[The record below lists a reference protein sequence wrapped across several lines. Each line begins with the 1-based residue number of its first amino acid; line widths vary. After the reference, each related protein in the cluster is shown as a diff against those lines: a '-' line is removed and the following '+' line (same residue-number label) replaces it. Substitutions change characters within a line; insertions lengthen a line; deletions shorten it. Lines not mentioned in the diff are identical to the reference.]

1 MTGEVHKIV
10 FMGAPGAGK
19 TTCIQALSE
28 VEPISTDVPCTDAL
42 RDLKET
48 TTVAL
53 DYGELQLDDGESRV
67 LLYGL
72 PGQER
77 FSYMFEVVRAGLLG
91 AIVLVDATS
100 HEAVEELSRTLACH
114 RADLRKMPFIV
125 ALNKNE
131 ALAEAIAERCRD
143 AVRAHDLMAPVMPVD
158 ARRRE
163 DIVHLIELLLVI
175 LEFGFGFD
183 SPGDAPRA
191 EGNA

>member
-1 MTGEVHKIV
+1 MMGEVHKIV
-10 FMGAPGAGK
+10 FMGAPGSGK
-19 TTCIQALSE
+19 TTCIRALSE
-28 VEPISTDVPCTDAL
+28 IDPVSTDVPCTDEL

-53 DYGELQLDDGESRV
+53 DYGELQLDGESRV

-100 HEAVEELSRTLACH
+100 REAVEELSRTLACH

-125 ALNKNE
+125 ALNKSE
-131 ALAEAIAERCRD
+131 QAADAIAERCRET
-143 AVRAHDLMAPVMPVD
+143 VREHGLMAPVMTVD

-163 DIVHLIELLLVI
+163 DIAHLIELLLVI
-175 LEFGFGFD
+175 LEFGFGFE
-183 SPGDAPRA
+183 PNGEIGRA
-191 EGNA
+191 EGLA

>member
-1 MTGEVHKIV
+1 MGEVHKIV
-10 FMGAPGAGK
+10 FMGAPGSGK
-19 TTCIQALSE
+19 TTCIRALSE
-28 VEPISTDVPCTDAL
+28 IDPVSTDVPCTDEL

-100 HEAVEELSRTLACH
+100 QDAVQELSRTLACH
-114 RADLRKMPFIV
+114 RADLRRMPFIV
-125 ALNKNE
+125 ALNKSEE
-131 ALAEAIAERCRD
+131 AAEAIAERCRD
-143 AVRAHDLMAPVMPVD
+143 AVRAQDLMAPVMAVD

-163 DIVHLIELLLVI
+163 DIAHLIELLLVI

-183 SPGDAPRA
+183 QPGDPARA
-191 EGNA
+191 EGHA

>member
-1 MTGEVHKIV
+1 MHKIV
-10 FMGAPGAGK
+10 FMGAPGSGK
-19 TTCIQALSE
+19 TTCIRALSE
-28 VEPISTDVPCTDAL
+28 IDPISTDVPCTDEL

-53 DYGELQLDDGESRV
+53 DYGELQLDEGESRV

-77 FSYMFEVVRAGLLG
+77 FSYMFDVVRAGLLG

-100 HEAVEELSRTLACH
+100 PEAVEELSRTLARH

-125 ALNKNE
+125 ALNKSEE
-131 ALAEAIAERCRD
+131 AAEAIAERCRE

-163 DIVHLIELLLVI
+163 DIAHLIELLLVI

-183 SPGDAPRA
+183 QPGVAGQA

>member
-1 MTGEVHKIV
+1 MMGEVHKIV
-10 FMGAPGAGK
+10 FMGAPGSGK
-19 TTCIQALSE
+19 TTCIRALSE
-28 VEPISTDVPCTDAL
+28 IDPVSTDVPCTDEL

-53 DYGELQLDDGESRV
+53 DYGELQLDGEARV

-100 HEAVEELSRTLACH
+100 HDAVEELSRILGFH
-114 RADLRKMPFIV
+114 GGELRKMPFIV
-125 ALNKNE
+125 ALNKSE
-131 ALAEAIAERCRD
+131 QAADAIAEHCREV
-143 AVRAHDLMAPVMPVD
+143 VREHRLMAPVMTVD

-163 DIVHLIELLLVI
+163 DIAHLIELLLVI

-183 SPGDAPRA
+183 PPAGQVRA
-191 EGNA
+191 EGDA

>member
-19 TTCIQALSE
+19 TTCIRALSE
-28 VEPISTDVPCTDAL
+28 IPPVSTDVPCTDAL

-53 DYGELQLDDGESRV
+53 DYGELQLDDESRV

-77 FSYMFEVVRAGLLG
+77 FSYMFDVVRTGLLG

-100 HEAVEELSRTLACH
+100 ASAVDELSRTLACY
-114 RADLRKMPFIV
+114 RADLRKMPFVV
-125 ALNKNE
+125 ALNKSE
-131 ALAEAIAERCRD
+131 QAADAIAEACRE
-143 AVRAHDLMAPVMPVD
+143 AVRIQELTAPVMAVD

-163 DIVHLIELLLVI
+163 DIAQLIELLLVI

-183 SPGDAPRA
+183 PEHPQALA
-191 EGNA
+191 